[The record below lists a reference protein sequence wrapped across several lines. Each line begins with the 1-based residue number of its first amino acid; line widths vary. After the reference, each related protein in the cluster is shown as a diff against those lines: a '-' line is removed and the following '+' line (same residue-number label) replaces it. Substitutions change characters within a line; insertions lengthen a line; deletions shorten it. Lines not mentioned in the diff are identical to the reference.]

1 MASEACNRQR
11 RVYLGGVS
19 GSQATSNG
27 AETPSSEAAR
37 RATFATTHWSAVIRA
52 GRGDTT
58 RARAALEKLCETYW
72 YPLYAHVRRRGHS
85 PEDAKD
91 LTQAFF
97 LRLLE
102 QGSLANANPDL
113 GRFRSFILGAL
124 DHFLISEWKKARAE
138 KRGGGCALVSL
149 DWAAAER
156 RFDLEPADTLTPD
169 KAFDRRWVTALLDEV
184 LKQLEAEHTADG
196 NSELFRTLKGAL
208 AGRREVQPYAQ
219 LAADLGMSE
228 AAVKV
233 AVHRLRKRYRALLQ
247 AEIGR
252 TVNSTQETRDELEH
266 LFRVLAD

>member
-1 MASEACNRQR
+1 LA
-11 RVYLGGVS
+11 GVS
-19 GSQATSNG
+19 GRPATSSG
-27 AETPSSEAAR
+27 ATDPPSEAAP
-37 RATFATTHWSAVIRA
+37 RAAFATTHWSAVIRA
-52 GRGDTT
+52 GNGDTT

-72 YPLYAHVRRRGHS
+72 YPLYAHVRRRGHL

-102 QGSLANANPDL
+102 QGSLANADPKL
-113 GRFRSFILGAL
+113 GRFRSFMLGGL

-138 KRGGGCALVSL
+138 KRGGGRELLSL

-156 RFDLEPADTLTPD
+156 RFDLEPADRMPPD
-169 KAFDRRWVTALLDEV
+169 NDFDRRWATALLDEV
-184 LKQLEAEHTADG
+184 LKQLESEYAGAG
-196 NSELFRTLKGAL
+196 NGELFRSLKGAL
-208 AGRREVQPYAQ
+208 AGRRETQPYAQ
-219 LAADLGMSE
+219 LAGDLAMSE

-252 TVNSTQETRDELEH
+252 TVNSAEEAREELEH
-266 LFRVLAD
+266 LFRVLGGVQ